1 MSLDKARF
9 ISLPAGEGSLE
20 GVVEAPHTLLAG
32 RVVAGSV
39 TGFRI
44 CASGTFFQEERVAVR
59 PIPSFVEE
67 QS

>member
-1 MSLDKARF
+1 M
-9 ISLPAGEGSLE
+9 E